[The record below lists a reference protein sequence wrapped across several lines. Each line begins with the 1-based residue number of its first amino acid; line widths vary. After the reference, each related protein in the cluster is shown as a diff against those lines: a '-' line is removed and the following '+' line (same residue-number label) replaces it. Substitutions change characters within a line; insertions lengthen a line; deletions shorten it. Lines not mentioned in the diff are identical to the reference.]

1 MAAIQGIR
9 KHGKLLI
16 VVIGLALLAFITEE
30 FFRATEAQR
39 NQNSGVISTING
51 KKVHSMEYSEL
62 IESYKSYLSMTQG
75 KTTFTD
81 DEDAALKEQAWQ
93 SFVSNKLIEAEAE
106 KLGLTVTD
114 QEMRNVLA
122 DGTNPML
129 AQSPFVNQQTG
140 RFDAN
145 MLKSFLDEYKKMQA
159 GSSNVPEQYRE
170 QYDKLYSYWQFV
182 EKTLKETLLQ
192 QKYNAL
198 LHMSIT
204 SNPVE
209 SKLAY
214 EATSTNKDVVLAA
227 VPYSSINDND
237 VKVSDE
243 ELKAKYNE
251 LKENFKLNAD
261 SKDIK
266 YVAVTVKASDA
277 DKAELDKKM
286 AEYAQEIATTDDVA
300 GVVRRAQSSV
310 IYIDVPRTAN
320 AFPADISAMLDSMGV
335 GGVKGPFLTVSDN
348 TQNIIR
354 LLAKTQAPDSIQI
367 RQLQVGGKDIEDAR
381 KRADSIYTALKAG
394 ADFTEMAK
402 KYNQSADSTWLV
414 SNMYENATMD
424 EDNLAFINKAQTMAV
439 GEMANIDFP
448 QGNII
453 LQVTDRKNMVTKYN
467 AAVIKC
473 PVNYSPETSKAE
485 YNKFSK
491 FIAEN
496 KTIES
501 MEKNAAKAGYNVQT
515 LNGITTEDFFSM
527 QYFSQPGMDRH
538 MMRWISND
546 AKKWIFDEAEDGQ
559 ISPLYVCDNGNHLLV
574 VGVAK
579 SHEKG
584 YMPLDDVKDMVK
596 AEVLRDKKAD
606 MILGKLKGAKSIDQV
621 MAQKG
626 AVSDSAK
633 NVNFYADNQFDPVIL
648 GSISKAKVNQFVGP
662 LKGRDAVFAYQV
674 TKETKDPEAKYDEQ
688 QYLTGAARSHASMA
702 LNPRQ
707 YYGESP
713 VISYLKQKAKVT
725 DSRYLFY

>member
-51 KKVHSMEYSEL
+51 KKIHSQEYSQL

-122 DGTNPML
+122 EGTNPML

-214 EATSTNKDVVLAA
+214 EATSTNKDVLLAA
-227 VPYSSINDND
+227 VPYASINDND

-243 ELKAKYNE
+243 ELKSKYNE
-251 LKENFKLNAD
+251 LKENFKLDAD

-286 AEYAQEIATTDDVA
+286 AEFAQEIATTDDVA

-310 IYIDVPRTAN
+310 IYIDVPRTAD

-335 GGVKGPFLTVSDN
+335 GAVKGPFLTVSDN

-367 RQLQVGGKDIEDAR
+367 RQIQVGGKDLDDAR

-394 ADFTEMAK
+394 ADFAEMAK
-402 KYNQSADSTWLV
+402 KYSQTADSTWLV

-424 EDNLAFINKAQTMAV
+424 EDNLSFINKAQSMAV
-439 GEMANIDFP
+439 GEMANIEFP

-473 PVNYSPETSKAE
+473 PVNYSSETSKAE

-527 QYFSQPGMDRH
+527 QYFSQPGIDRH

-596 AEVLRDKKAD
+596 AEVLRDKKAE

-713 VISYLKQKAKVT
+713 VISYLKKKAKVT

>member
-394 ADFTEMAK
+394 ADFTEIAK

-424 EDNLAFINKAQTMAV
+424 EDNLSFINKAQTMAV

-633 NVNFYADNQFDPVIL
+633 NVNFYADNQYDPVIL

>member
-286 AEYAQEIATTDDVA
+286 AEFAQEIATTDDVA

-394 ADFTEMAK
+394 ADFTEIAK

-424 EDNLAFINKAQTMAV
+424 EDNLSFINKAQTMAV

-633 NVNFYADNQFDPVIL
+633 NVNFYADNQYDPVIL

>member
-51 KKVHSMEYSEL
+51 KKIHSMEYSEL

-182 EKTLKETLLQ
+182 EKTLKETILQ

-214 EATSTNKDVVLAA
+214 EATSTNKDVLLAA

-237 VKVSDE
+237 VKVSDD

-251 LKENFKLNAD
+251 LKESFKLNAD

-286 AEYAQEIATTDDVA
+286 AEYAQELATTDDVA

-310 IYIDVPRTAN
+310 IYIDVPRTAD

-354 LLAKTQAPDSIQI
+354 LLAKAQAPDSIQI
-367 RQLQVGGKDIEDAR
+367 RQIQVGGKDLDDAR
-381 KRADSIYTALKAG
+381 KRADSLYTALKAG
-394 ADFTEMAK
+394 ADFAEMAK
-402 KYNQSADSTWLV
+402 KYNQTADSTWLV

-424 EDNLAFINKAQTMAV
+424 EDNLAFVNKAQSMAV
-439 GEMANIDFP
+439 GEIANVEFP

-473 PVNYSPETSKAE
+473 PVNYSTETSKAE

-606 MILGKLKGAKSIDQV
+606 MILGKLKGAKSIEQV

-633 NVNFYADNQFDPVIL
+633 NVNFYADNQYDPVIL

-713 VISYLKQKAKVT
+713 VISYLKKKAKVT

>member
-286 AEYAQEIATTDDVA
+286 AEFAQEIATTDDVA

-310 IYIDVPRTAN
+310 IYIDVPRTAD

-402 KYNQSADSTWLV
+402 KYNQTADSTWLV

>member
-51 KKVHSMEYSEL
+51 KKIHSMEYSEL

-93 SFVSNKLIEAEAE
+93 SFVSSKLIEAEAE

-286 AEYAQEIATTDDVA
+286 AEFAQEIATTDDVA

-310 IYIDVPRTAN
+310 IYIDVPRSAD

-402 KYNQSADSTWLV
+402 KYNQTADSTWLV

>member
-277 DKAELDKKM
+277 DKAELDRKM

-402 KYNQSADSTWLV
+402 KYNQTADSTWLV

-579 SHEKG
+579 SHKKG

-633 NVNFYADNQFDPVIL
+633 NVNFYADNQYDPVIL

>member
-81 DEDAALKEQAWQ
+81 AEDAALKEQAWQ

-237 VKVSDE
+237 VMTVE
-243 ELKAKYNE
+243 VELEGLETDIYPDLQKMM
-251 LKENFKLNAD
+251 
-261 SKDIK
+261 KDI
-266 YVAVTVKASDA
+266 
-277 DKAELDKKM
+277 
-286 AEYAQEIATTDDVA
+286 Q
-300 GVVRRAQSSV
+300 R
-310 IYIDVPRTAN
+310 
-320 AFPADISAMLDSMGV
+320 
-335 GGVKGPFLTVSDN
+335 
-348 TQNIIR
+348 
-354 LLAKTQAPDSIQI
+354 
-367 RQLQVGGKDIEDAR
+367 
-381 KRADSIYTALKAG
+381 ALK
-394 ADFTEMAK
+394 DEILLTPQVKLVK
-402 KYNQSADSTWLV
+402 KGSLPV
-414 SNMYENATMD
+414 SEG
-424 EDNLAFINKAQTMAV
+424 KAV
-439 GEMANIDFP
+439 
-448 QGNII
+448 
-453 LQVTDRKNMVTKYN
+453 R
-467 AAVIKC
+467 
-473 PVNYSPETSKAE
+473 
-485 YNKFSK
+485 
-491 FIAEN
+491 
-496 KTIES
+496 
-501 MEKNAAKAGYNVQT
+501 
-515 LNGITTEDFFSM
+515 
-527 QYFSQPGMDRH
+527 
-538 MMRWISND
+538 
-546 AKKWIFDEAEDGQ
+546 
-559 ISPLYVCDNGNHLLV
+559 
-574 VGVAK
+574 
-579 SHEKG
+579 
-584 YMPLDDVKDMVK
+584 VKD
-596 AEVLRDKKAD
+596 LR
-606 MILGKLKGAKSIDQV
+606 
-621 MAQKG
+621 
-626 AVSDSAK
+626 
-633 NVNFYADNQFDPVIL
+633 P
-648 GSISKAKVNQFVGP
+648 
-662 LKGRDAVFAYQV
+662 
-674 TKETKDPEAKYDEQ
+674 
-688 QYLTGAARSHASMA
+688 
-702 LNPRQ
+702 
-707 YYGESP
+707 
-713 VISYLKQKAKVT
+713 
-725 DSRYLFY
+725 SRG

>member
-16 VVIGLALLAFITEE
+16 AVIGIALLAFITEE

-51 KKVHSMEYSEL
+51 KKIHSQEYSQL
-62 IESYKSYLSMTQG
+62 IEAYKSYISMTQG

-81 DEDAALKEQAWQ
+81 DEDGALKEQVWQ

-122 DGTNPML
+122 DGSNPML
-129 AQSPFVNQQTG
+129 AQSPFINQQTG

-145 MLKSFLDEYKKMQA
+145 MLKSFLDEYKKMQN
-159 GSSNVPEQYRE
+159 GTSQIPEQYRE

-182 EKTLKETLLQ
+182 EKTLKENLLQ

-209 SKLAY
+209 SKLAF
-214 EATSTNKDVVLAA
+214 EATSTSKDVLLAA
-227 VPYSSINDND
+227 VPYSSINDNE

-251 LKENFKLNAD
+251 LKANFQLNAD
-261 SKDIK
+261 AKDIK

-300 GVVRRAQSSV
+300 GLVRRAQSSV
-310 IYIDVPRTAN
+310 IYVDVPRTAN
-320 AFPADISAMLDSMGV
+320 AFPADISTMLDSMGV
-335 GGVKGPFLTVSDN
+335 GAVKGPYYTVSDN

-367 RQLQVGGKDIEDAR
+367 RQIQVGGQTVDEAR
-381 KRADSIYTALKAG
+381 KRADSIYIALKGG
-394 ADFTEMAK
+394 ANFAEIAK
-402 KYNQSADSTWLV
+402 KYNQTADSTWLV
-414 SNMYENATMD
+414 SNMYENAAMD

-439 GEMANIDFP
+439 GEMTNIDFP

-574 VGVAK
+574 VGVTK

-584 YMPLDDVKDMVK
+584 YMTLDDVKDMVK
-596 AEVLRDKKAD
+596 AEVLRDKKAE
-606 MILGKLKGAKSIDQV
+606 MLLGKLKGAKSVEQV
-621 MAQKG
+621 AAMKG
-626 AVSDSAK
+626 AVSDTAK
-633 NVNFYADNQFDPVIL
+633 KVNFYADNQFDPVIL

-662 LKGRDAVFAYQV
+662 LKGRDAVFAYLV
-674 TKETKDPEAKYDEQ
+674 TNETKDPEAKYDEQ

-713 VISYLKQKAKVT
+713 VISYLKKKAKVS

>member
-51 KKVHSMEYSEL
+51 KKIHSMEYSEL

-286 AEYAQEIATTDDVA
+286 AEFAQEIATTDDVA

-310 IYIDVPRTAN
+310 IYIDVPRTAD

-402 KYNQSADSTWLV
+402 KYNQTADSTWLV

-633 NVNFYADNQFDPVIL
+633 NVNFYADNQYDPVIL

>member
-51 KKVHSMEYSEL
+51 KKIHSMEYSEL

-93 SFVSNKLIEAEAE
+93 SFVSSKLIEAEAE

-286 AEYAQEIATTDDVA
+286 AEFAQEIATTDDVA

-402 KYNQSADSTWLV
+402 KYNQTADSTWLV

>member
-16 VVIGLALLAFITEE
+16 AVIGIALLAFITEE

-39 NQNSGVISTING
+39 NQNSGVVGTING
-51 KKVHSMEYSEL
+51 KKIHSQEYSQL
-62 IESYKSYLSMTQG
+62 IEAYKSYISMTQG

-81 DEDAALKEQAWQ
+81 DEDAALKEQVWQ
-93 SFVSNKLIEAEAE
+93 SYVANKLIEAEAD

-114 QEMRNVLA
+114 QEIRNVMA

-140 RFDAN
+140 RFDAS
-145 MLKSFLDEYKKMQA
+145 MLKNFLDEYKKMQA
-159 GSSNVPEQYRE
+159 GTSQVPEQYRE

-182 EKTLKETLLQ
+182 EKTLKETILQ

-198 LHMSIT
+198 LQMSVT

-209 SKLAY
+209 GKMAY
-214 EATSTNKDVVLAA
+214 EAASTSKDLMLAV

-237 VKVSDE
+237 VKVSDN
-243 ELKAKYNE
+243 ELKAKYDE
-251 LKENFKLNAD
+251 LKESFKLAD
-261 SKDIK
+261 DAKDIK
-266 YVAVTVKASDA
+266 YVAVTVKASEA
-277 DKAELDKKM
+277 DKAELDEKM
-286 AEYAQEIATTDDVA
+286 AKFAQEIAGTDDVA
-300 GVVRRAQSSV
+300 SVVRRAQSAV
-310 IYIDVPRTAN
+310 TYVDVPRTAK
-320 AFPADISAMLDSMGV
+320 AFPDDISSALDSMSAGS
-335 GGVKGPFLTVSDN
+335 VKGPFYTVADN

-354 LLAKTQAPDSIQI
+354 LIAKTQAPDSIQI
-367 RQLQVGGKDIEDAR
+367 RQIQVGGKDLDDAR
-381 KRADSIYTALKAG
+381 KRADSIYTALKGG
-394 ADFTEMAK
+394 ADFATLAK
-402 KYNQSADSTWLV
+402 KYQQTGDSTWLV
-414 SNMYENATMD
+414 SNMYENSTMD
-424 EDNLAFINKAQTMAV
+424 DDNLAFINKAQTMAV
-439 GEMANIDFP
+439 GEMTNIDFP

-473 PVNYSPETSKAE
+473 PLNYSNETSKAE

-501 MEKNAAKAGYNVQT
+501 MEKNAAKAGYNMQT
-515 LNGITTEDFFSM
+515 LNGVTTSDFFSM
-527 QYFSQPGMDRH
+527 QYFRQPGMDRH

-574 VGVAK
+574 VGVTK
-579 SHEKG
+579 SHKKG
-584 YMPLDDVKDMVK
+584 YLTLDDVKDVVK
-596 AEVLRDKKAD
+596 AEVLRDKKAE
-606 MILGKLKGAKSIDQV
+606 MIMGKLKGAKTIDQV

-626 AVSDSAK
+626 AVSDSVK
-633 NVNFYADNQFDPVIL
+633 NANFNADNQFDPVIL

-662 LKGRDAVFAYQV
+662 LKGRDGVFAYQV
-674 TKETKDPEAKYDEQ
+674 TKETKNTDQKYDEQ
-688 QYLTGAARSHASMA
+688 QYLSNAARSHASMA
-702 LNPRQ
+702 FNSRQ

-713 VISYLKQKAKVT
+713 IITFLKKKAKVT
-725 DSRYLFY
+725 DSRYIFY

>member
-286 AEYAQEIATTDDVA
+286 AEFAQEIATTDDVA

-310 IYIDVPRTAN
+310 IYIDVPRTAD

-402 KYNQSADSTWLV
+402 KYNQTADSTWLV

-633 NVNFYADNQFDPVIL
+633 NVNFYADNQYDPMIL

>member
-51 KKVHSMEYSEL
+51 KKIHSMEYSEL

-214 EATSTNKDVVLAA
+214 EATSTNKDVLLAA

-266 YVAVTVKASDA
+266 YVSVTVKASDA

-286 AEYAQEIATTDDVA
+286 AEFAQEIATTDDVA

-310 IYIDVPRTAN
+310 IYIDVPRTAD

-394 ADFTEMAK
+394 ADFAEMAK

-633 NVNFYADNQFDPVIL
+633 NVNFYADNQYDPVIL

>member
-633 NVNFYADNQFDPVIL
+633 NVNFYADNQYDPVIL

>member
-286 AEYAQEIATTDDVA
+286 AEFAQEIATTDDVA

-310 IYIDVPRTAN
+310 IYIDVPRTAD

-402 KYNQSADSTWLV
+402 KYNQTADSTWLV

-633 NVNFYADNQFDPVIL
+633 NVNFYADNQYDPVIL

>member
-16 VVIGLALLAFITEE
+16 AIIGIALLAFITEE

-51 KKVHSMEYSEL
+51 KKVHSQEYSQL
-62 IESYKSYLSMTQG
+62 IEAYKSYISMTQG

-81 DEDAALKEQAWQ
+81 DEDAALKEQVWQ
-93 SFVSNKLIEAEAE
+93 SFVTNKLIEAEAA

-114 QEMRNVLA
+114 QEVRNVMA
-122 DGTNPML
+122 EGTNPML

-159 GSSNVPEQYRE
+159 GTSQVPEQYRE
-170 QYDKLYSYWQFV
+170 QYDKIYSYWQFV

-198 LHMSIT
+198 LQMSIT

-209 SKLAY
+209 GKLAY
-214 EATSTNKDVVLAA
+214 ESTSTSKDLLLAA
-227 VPYSSINDND
+227 VPYTSINDND

-243 ELKAKYNE
+243 ELKAKYE
-251 LKENFKLNAD
+251 EMKESFKLDAD
-261 SKDIK
+261 AKDIK
-266 YVAVTVKASDA
+266 YVAVSVKASAA

-286 AEYAQEIATTDDVA
+286 AEFAQEIGTTEDVA
-300 GVVRRAQSSV
+300 SLVRRAQSSV
-310 IYIDVPRTAN
+310 TYIDIPRTAD
-320 AFPADISAMLDSMGV
+320 AFPQDISAQLDSMGV
-335 GGVKGPFLTVSDN
+335 GAVKGPYYNVTDN
-348 TQNIIR
+348 TENIIR
-354 LLAKTQAPDSIQI
+354 LIAKTQAPDSIQV
-367 RQLQVGGKDIEDAR
+367 RQIQVGGKDLDEAR
-381 KRADSIYTALKAG
+381 QRADSVYNALKGG
-394 ADFTEMAK
+394 ADFATLAK
-402 KYNQSADSTWLV
+402 KYGQTGDSTWLV
-414 SNMYENATMD
+414 SSMYENASMD
-424 EDNLAFINKAQTMAV
+424 EENLSFVNKAQSMAV
-439 GEMANIDFP
+439 GEMTNIDFP

-453 LQVTDRKNMVTKYN
+453 LQVVDRRNMVTKYN

-473 PVNYSPETSKAE
+473 PLNYSSETSKAE

-496 KTIES
+496 KTFEA

-515 LNGITTEDFFSM
+515 LNGVTTEDFFSM
-527 QYFSQPGMDRH
+527 RYFSQPGMERH
-538 MMRWISND
+538 MMRWISQD
-546 AKKWIFDEAEDGQ
+546 AKKWLFDQAEDGQ
-559 ISPLYVCDNGNHLLV
+559 VSPLYVCDNGNHLLV
-574 VGVAK
+574 VGVTK
-579 SHEKG
+579 SYKKG
-584 YMPLDDVKDMVK
+584 YLSLEDAKEMVK
-596 AEVLRDKKAD
+596 AEVLRDKKAE
-606 MILGKLKGAKSIDQV
+606 MIMGKLKNAKTIDQV

-633 NVNFYADNQFDPVIL
+633 NVNFYADNQYDPVIL
-648 GSISKAKVNQFVGP
+648 GAVSKAKVNQFVGP
-662 LKGRDAVFAYQV
+662 LKGQNAVFAFQV
-674 TKETKDPEAKYDEQ
+674 INETKNAEAKYDEQ
-688 QYLTGAARSHASMA
+688 QYLTGAARTHAGMA
-702 LNPRQ
+702 LNARQ

-713 VISYLKQKAKVT
+713 VITYLKKKAKVS